1 MKNARILTVLSTL
14 ALTLPLVGC
23 NANTIEDKTIVVA
36 ASPTPHALILEQA
49 RDYLADNGW
58 ILEIREFDDYVV
70 PNTVTQSGEVDA
82 NYFQHQPYLTYF
94 NDENDTTLVSVLPV
108 HFEPLG
114 LYLGSATTVDAFTNA
129 RIGIANDA
137 SNGARG
143 LLLLAQEGI
152 ISVDASKGLNIT
164 VNDITA
170 NPFNVT
176 IVELEAAAIPAQLAD
191 LEFGVV
197 NGNYALSAELPVA
210 DLVASEAT
218 DSLAATTYANIIV
231 VKEGNEDTPAI
242 LALIDALEQ
251 VAIANFITD
260 EFDGVVVPLVG

>member
-1 MKNARILTVLSTL
+1 MKTTQFITLLSTL
-14 ALTLPLVGC
+14 ALTLPLAGC
-23 NANTIEDKTIVVA
+23 GANTIDDKTIIVA
-36 ASPTPHALILEQA
+36 ASPTPHALILEEA
-49 RDYLADNGW
+49 RDFLEADGW
-58 ILEIREFDDYVV
+58 TLEIREFDDYVV

-82 NYFQHQPYLTYF
+82 NYFQHQPYLTDF
-94 NDENDTTLVSVLPV
+94 NAENETTLVSVLPV

-114 LYLGSATTVDAFTNA
+114 LYVGTASAPDAYTNA

-143 LLLLAQEGI
+143 LLLLAQIGI
-152 ISVDASKGLNIT
+152 ISVDTTKGLNVT
-164 VNDITA
+164 VNDITD
-170 NPFNVT
+170 NPFNVD

-197 NGNYALSAELPVA
+197 NGNYALSADIPTT

-218 DSLAATTYANIIV
+218 DSLAATTYANILV
-231 VKEGNEDTPAI
+231 VKEGNEESPAI
-242 LALIDALEQ
+242 LALIEALEQ
-251 VAIANFITD
+251 ASIAQFISS